1 MPANPTLEK
10 YKLDLC
16 NSLNYR
22 RLLKQERFQTCQ
34 KIQKMVFHDGVKWDS
49 ENGYLN
55 LDFFYTNSYFTEFLL
70 FFFVFQGNITIFANY
85 VSDPANINRNL
96 IMAEMNIN
104 SLLDGEKPKLLDEW
118 QVIPQLWDAVRF
130 AIDHSKGIG
139 QFILTGSTIPPTKDQ
154 QEKIHHT
161 GTGRITTLRM
171 RPMSL
176 WESEDSTGA
185 VSLEELFKNQGM
197 AIYGETNLQID
208 DIAFLICRGGWPIA
222 TNLEPEYALETAFS
236 YYKAV
241 TEMDIARV
249 DGIKRSSTRTR
260 RLMRSLARNQGSQVT
275 IAGIKADMQAND
287 TDSLDVDTV
296 SSYIEALKKIYV
308 IEDMEAWNPNL
319 RSKAAIR
326 TSDTR
331 YYVDPSIATAA
342 LGIGPVDLVK
352 DLNTMGLFFETM
364 AVRDLRI
371 YAQSLDGD
379 VFHYRDSN
387 GLECDSVVHLRN
399 GQYGL
404 IEIKLGGKKLIDEG
418 VESLNK
424 LASNIDFNKM
434 NAPAFKMILTA
445 IGSMAFKRKDG
456 IYVVPISCH

>member
-1 MPANPTLEK
+1 
-10 YKLDLC
+10 
-16 NSLNYR
+16 
-22 RLLKQERFQTCQ
+22 
-34 KIQKMVFHDGVKWDS
+34 
-49 ENGYLN
+49 
-55 LDFFYTNSYFTEFLL
+55 
-70 FFFVFQGNITIFANY
+70 
-85 VSDPANINRNL
+85 
-96 IMAEMNIN
+96 
-104 SLLDGEKPKLLDEW
+104 
-118 QVIPQLWDAVRF
+118 
-130 AIDHSKGIG
+130 
-139 QFILTGSTIPPTKDQ
+139 
-154 QEKIHHT
+154 
-161 GTGRITTLRM
+161 
-171 RPMSL
+171 
-176 WESEDSTGA
+176 
-185 VSLEELFKNQGM
+185 
-197 AIYGETNLQID
+197 
-208 DIAFLICRGGWPIA
+208 
-222 TNLEPEYALETAFS
+222 
-236 YYKAV
+236 
-241 TEMDIARV
+241 MDIARV

-260 RLMRSLARNQGSQVT
+260 RLMRSLARHQGSQVT

-434 NAPAFKMILTA
+434 NAPAFTMILTA

-456 IYVVPISCH
+456 IYVVPISCLKH

>member
-1 MPANPTLEK
+1 
-10 YKLDLC
+10 
-16 NSLNYR
+16 
-22 RLLKQERFQTCQ
+22 
-34 KIQKMVFHDGVKWDS
+34 
-49 ENGYLN
+49 
-55 LDFFYTNSYFTEFLL
+55 
-70 FFFVFQGNITIFANY
+70 
-85 VSDPANINRNL
+85 
-96 IMAEMNIN
+96 
-104 SLLDGEKPKLLDEW
+104 
-118 QVIPQLWDAVRF
+118 
-130 AIDHSKGIG
+130 
-139 QFILTGSTIPPTKDQ
+139 
-154 QEKIHHT
+154 
-161 GTGRITTLRM
+161 
-171 RPMSL
+171 
-176 WESEDSTGA
+176 
-185 VSLEELFKNQGM
+185 
-197 AIYGETNLQID
+197 
-208 DIAFLICRGGWPIA
+208 
-222 TNLEPEYALETAFS
+222 
-236 YYKAV
+236 
-241 TEMDIARV
+241 MDIARV

-260 RLMRSLARNQGSQVT
+260 RLMRSLARHQGSQVT

-456 IYVVPISCH
+456 IYVVPISCLKH